1 MGGSAER
8 TVLGLDLGANSVGWA
23 LVGYENGEPAQ
34 IVDMGVRIFEA
45 GTDGDIASGRDE
57 SRAVERRGAR
67 LRRRQTKRQS
77 ERMTELARTLQR
89 FGLLPPGEL
98 RKGADRHAF
107 FLALDDRL
115 RADFAAQGFS
125 VDQSDGLREFP
136 YFLRARALDAPLE
149 PHALGR
155 ALYHLAVRRGFQSNR
170 KSDKEEKE
178 LGVVKASISVQI
190 GRAACRERV

>member
-67 LRRRQTKRQS
+67 MRRRQTKRQS

-98 RKGADRHAF
+98 RRGAERHAF

-115 RADFAAQGFS
+115 RAAFAAEGFS

-155 ALYHLAVRRGFQSNR
+155 NR
-170 KSDKEEKE
+170 NHEFHNVE
-178 LGVVKASISVQI
+178 AY
-190 GRAACRERV
+190 

>member
-115 RADFAAQGFS
+115 RADFAAQ
-125 VDQSDGLREFP
+125 
-136 YFLRARALDAPLE
+136 
-149 PHALGR
+149 
-155 ALYHLAVRRGFQSNR
+155 
-170 KSDKEEKE
+170 
-178 LGVVKASISVQI
+178 
-190 GRAACRERV
+190 